1 MKNQKKIKEIAVYWI
16 KNMMTTADE
25 LDLDEMLYPTI
36 GDFSS
41 DEYKDKEM
49 VYITDEM
56 RNYKPTYDDIWL
68 TLKNNRTSR

>member
-1 MKNQKKIKEIAVYWI
+1 LKNQKKIKEIAVYWI